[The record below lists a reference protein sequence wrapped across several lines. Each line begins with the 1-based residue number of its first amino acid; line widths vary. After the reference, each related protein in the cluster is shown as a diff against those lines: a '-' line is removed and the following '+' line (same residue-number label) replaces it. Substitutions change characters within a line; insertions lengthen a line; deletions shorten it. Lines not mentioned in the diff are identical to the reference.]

1 MARKASRDPV
11 PLLYAHR
18 GCTLRRRE
26 NTRAAFDD
34 ALLCG
39 FRAFELDLIRL
50 ADNTVVVFHDFSLV
64 RQFGKLSRLARI
76 TLPQFRKIHKELLTF
91 DEFVESY
98 SAKDITVNFEIK
110 DDPKTLALMAQGM
123 RKFKRP
129 VVSSFRK
136 KVVDA
141 AIEAGFTGGYLF
153 DNMRAFASQRA
164 HLKGKRLHI
173 SRKMLPPKKPHTAL
187 HGYELHV
194 YTVNDPSEAFR
205 LASIP
210 NVKGMFTD
218 TPAFLPFFP
227 QR

>member
-1 MARKASRDPV
+1 MARKPHQDPV

-26 NTRAAFDD
+26 NTRAAFED

-50 ADNTVVVFHDFSLV
+50 ADNQVVVFHDFSLV
-64 RQFGKLSRLARI
+64 RQFGKLTRLGRI
-76 TLPQFRKIHKELLTF
+76 TLPQFRKINKELLTF

-98 SAKDITVNFEIK
+98 AHKDITVNFEIK
-110 DDPKTLALMAQGM
+110 DDPQTLSIMTQGM

-141 AIEAGFTGGYLF
+141 AIDAGFTGGYLF
-153 DNMRAFASQRA
+153 DNLRTFQKHRHS
-164 HLKGKRLHI
+164 LKSKRLHI
-173 SRKMLPPKKPHTAL
+173 SRKMLPPKKHNPF

-194 YTVNDPSEAFR
+194 YTVNEPQDAFR
-205 LASIP
+205 LAGIS
-210 NVKGMFTD
+210 NVKGLFTD

-227 QR
+227 QK

>member
-1 MARKASRDPV
+1 MARRSSPEPV

-50 ADNTVVVFHDFSLV
+50 ADDNVVVFHDFSLV
-64 RQFGKLSRLARI
+64 RQFGKLARLGRI
-76 TLPQFRKIHKELLTF
+76 TLSQFKKINKELLTF
-91 DEFVESY
+91 DEFTERY
-98 SAKDITVNFEIK
+98 SGKDITVNFEIK
-110 DDPKTLALMAQGM
+110 DDPRTLALMTSGM

-141 AIEAGFTGGYLF
+141 AIDAGFTGGYLF
-153 DNMRAFASQRA
+153 DNLRAFARHRHS
-164 HLKGKRLHI
+164 LKSKRLHI
-173 SRKMLPPKKPHTAL
+173 SRKMLLPKKPHPF

-194 YTVNDPSEAFR
+194 YTVNDPAEAFR
-205 LASIP
+205 IASFS

-227 QR
+227 QK